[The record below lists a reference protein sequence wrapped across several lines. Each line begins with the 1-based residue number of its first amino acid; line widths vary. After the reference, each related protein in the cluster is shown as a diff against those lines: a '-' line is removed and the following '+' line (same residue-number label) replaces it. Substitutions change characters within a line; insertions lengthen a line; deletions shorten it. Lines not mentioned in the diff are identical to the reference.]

1 MPSLERTAY
10 PRFGRIITAFE
21 LERVY
26 TPTLE
31 EMAWARATVRTPNH
45 LLCLAVSLKC
55 FQQLHYFP
63 DLELVPEAVVNHVRQ
78 CFRLD
83 PAAAVASIGRTR
95 CIATNKSFETGWKSH
110 HTTATPRL
118 AWYSATL

>member
-10 PRFGRIITAFE
+10 PRFGRIITALE

-26 TPTLE
+26 TPTPE

-78 CFRLD
+78 CFD
-83 PAAAVASIGRTR
+83 PSTLRESVNNSPESVSTPTECGHNPPVPGSPAVWAFRR
-95 CIATNKSFETGWKSH
+95 A
-110 HTTATPRL
+110 
-118 AWYSATL
+118 

>member
-10 PRFGRIITAFE
+10 PRFGRIITALE

-31 EMAWARATVRTPNH
+31 EMDWARAKVRTPNH

-55 FQQLHYFP
+55 FQRLHYFP
-63 DLELVPEAVVNHVRQ
+63 GLEVVPEAVGNHVRQ
-78 CFRLD
+78 CF
-83 PAAAVASIGRTR
+83 
-95 CIATNKSFETGWKSH
+95 H
-110 HTTATPRL
+110 
-118 AWYSATL
+118 